1 MAMTDFGIVSRSLTS
16 RLFSTVT
23 TAVTVGVAV
32 ALLLVLLAM
41 RDAGA
46 KAFERGPGNMHLLLS
61 RDNSPLTSVLNSVF
75 YANPPPR
82 YLTMAEFDAIAARYP
97 FAYAIPNQQGDSYR
111 GLPVLA
117 TTPEFFTAFAPERG
131 RAWTFAEGRA
141 FAKEFEV
148 VVGARAAKQT
158 GLRLGD
164 VIYLTHGTGRSAAL
178 AEGSGISEAAA
189 AKGLGGHVHKE
200 FAFTIVGIL
209 GASGGPHDRAL
220 FVNLDSS
227 WILHAH
233 DRRLAENPKAS
244 LTTLADVTDDDRR
257 ITAAYLQLA
266 TRPGSEVT
274 AALQQVYYQLRSNP
288 SVMVAQPS
296 EEVKRLLTIVGN
308 VDQILLAMAVVV
320 LVSSGIAIMVA
331 LYNSMEQRRR
341 QIAVLRVL
349 GCSRAR
355 LFGLVVTESAMLGV
369 IGAALG
375 VGLGVVG
382 GEIAS
387 SVMRER
393 LGLVIDPSLPPVW
406 VLTVALG
413 AVALASVAGIVPA
426 VMAYRT
432 PVAKNL
438 RPLG

>member
-1 MAMTDFGIVSRSLTS
+1 MTDFSIVCRSLTS
-16 RLFSTVT
+16 RVFSTVT

-41 RDAGA
+41 RDAGS
-46 KAFERGPGNMHLLLS
+46 KAFERGPGNMDLLLS
-61 RDNSPLTSVLNSVF
+61 RDSSPLTSVLNNVF

-82 YLTMAEFDAIAARYP
+82 YLTMAEFDAIAERYP

-111 GLPVLA
+111 GLSVMA
-117 TTPEFFTAFAPERG
+117 TTSEFFTAFEPEFG
-131 RAWTFAEGRA
+131 RAWKFAQGKA
-141 FAKEFEV
+141 FEREFEV

-158 GLRLGD
+158 GLRVGD
-164 VIYLTHGTGRSAAL
+164 EIFLTHGTGRSAAL
-178 AEGSGISEAAA
+178 AQGSGMSEASAVKYVEA
-189 AKGLGGHVHKE
+189 HVHKE
-200 FAFTIVGIL
+200 FTFKIVGVL
-209 GASGGPHDRAL
+209 EPSGGPHDRVL

-233 DRRLAENPKAS
+233 DRRLAEDPKAS
-244 LTTLADVTDDDRR
+244 LTTLADLKDEDRK
-257 ITAAYLQLA
+257 ITGAYLKVM
-266 TRPGSEVT
+266 TRPGSNVS
-274 AALQQVYYQLRSNP
+274 AALQDVYTRLRMDP
-288 SVMVAQPS
+288 TLMVAQPS
-296 EEVKRLLTIVGN
+296 EEVKKLLRIVGN

-349 GCSRAR
+349 GCSRGR

-375 VGLGVVG
+375 VGLGVLG

-387 SVMRER
+387 SVMRDR
-393 LGLVIDPSLPPVW
+393 LGLVIDPTLPLVW
-406 VLTVALG
+406 VLVVALG
-413 AVALASVAGIVPA
+413 AIALASLAGIVPA